1 MNTLYLCNVPE
12 IGLNNLRQVDFA
24 NYTNQINFFHSKVKK
39 IIEKTVAVDSTLST
53 LTLNE
58 PLSSLYNV
66 DYMYAYN
73 GSKPFFFFVI
83 DKQKRGENAT
93 ILTLKC
99 DVFQTY
105 MWDYAILPSFIERCH
120 VPRWVNPTTPT
131 MEIVDEG
138 LPLGTYINAGEP
150 ENIYKLNESYV
161 MATTSPLGKL
171 KGGTDNTIEGNGESD
186 ENNNVISLN
195 IFDENG
201 NEWMCPTTGT
211 VTAGYPNYSD
221 ETYHGGWDIAN
232 SKGTPI
238 YAIADGVVYSRTDV
252 NDGSPYGNYLVI
264 SHTGNKDKVNY
275 YFWYAHFNGF
285 ASGMAQGAIVT
296 KGQLIGYMG
305 TTGNSTGDHLHL
317 EQRKPNYAYKKDNVN
332 CGTNLYVGR
341 IIKS

>member
-24 NYTNQINFFHSKVKK
+24 NHTNQINFFHSKVKK
-39 IIEKTVAVDSTLST
+39 IIEKTVAIDSTLST

-58 PLSSLYNV
+58 PLSSLYKV

-73 GSKPFFFFVI
+73 GSKPFFFFII

-105 MWDYAILPSFIERCH
+105 MWDYTILPSFIERCH
-120 VPRWVNPTTPT
+120 VPRWINTTTPT

-150 ENIYKLNESYV
+150 ENIYKLHESYV

-171 KGGTDNTIEGNGESD
+171 KGGLDTPPKPEDVDVTGFYLTDEK
-186 ENNNVISLN
+186 
-195 IFDENG
+195 G
-201 NEWMCPTTGT
+201 NEWLCPTTGT

-221 ETYHGGWDIAN
+221 GSFHGGWDIAN
-232 SKGTPI
+232 NQDTPI
-238 YAIADGVVYSRTDV
+238 LAIADGVVRRKIEV
-252 NDGSPYGNYLVI
+252 NSGSPYGNCLVI
-264 SHTGNKDKVNY
+264 SHIGNKDSIDYN
-275 YFWYAHFNGF
+275 FFYAHMNKFNDGIME
-285 ASGMAQGAIVT
+285 GMYIT
-296 KGQLIGYMG
+296 KGQLIGFMG
-305 TTGNSTGDHLHL
+305 TTGNSTGNHLHI
-317 EQRKPNYAYKKDNVN
+317 EQRKPDYKYKTDNVN
-332 CGTNLYVGR
+332 CATNLSVGKV
-341 IIKS
+341 IKA